1 MGATKFPSTLI
12 HIKTV
17 IKDPLSI
24 EVRHPISVE
33 VIENLLDHQSYQK
46 ECTNI
51 YKIDTLPF
59 EI

>member
-12 HIKTV
+12 H

-33 VIENLLDHQSYQK
+33 VIENILDHQSYQK
-46 ECTNI
+46 ECTNT